1 MSTISKKARS
11 VKNSLHNLLS
21 PINQLPPE
29 SLALIATFFAKERE
43 LTKATAVCQYW
54 RTTLLSFPRL
64 WCNVGGSS
72 AEIEAYLERSKS
84 VPIDVDLDDPELDT
98 PLIVPHISRLAS
110 LTVRPRHLSYF
121 SKCEE
126 HLRSPIP
133 ALRSFC
139 FDVGYYYEVGDLELP
154 SNFFNGSF
162 SRLKKLDI
170 GVVSSF
176 RGPPQAFHRVT
187 ELTLRTNSERIS
199 ALLGIFEQLPALER
213 VHITFQPRVINRED
227 DSDPTPCATVTLPHV
242 QELSLSTFK
251 RYGGTTVIPKRIL
264 GFLKLPNLKSL
275 RVELEA
281 PQSSL
286 FYPILPVAPIGEHF
300 PNFAETPVLQV
311 DLDAAYNE
319 LRFEGPSQAVF
330 SWIMRGWL
338 GQFQFYTLSVGLP
351 LNSVRRLTVYTRG
364 AGKRG
369 DEWLVVFL
377 QDLDSLEQLELGGD
391 CGGVLQRLH
400 DGVAQ
405 GKIHLHIQ
413 NLIVRAGEYEKLA
426 ALKFESAKDAM
437 GLGLTVTYIP
447 DPKMCGKWRVGRG
460 YGWSK

>member
-29 SLALIATFFAKERE
+29 TLALIATFFAKERE

-84 VPIDVDLDDPELDT
+84 VPVDVDLRDPELDT
-98 PLIVPHISRLAS
+98 QLIVPHISRLAS

-126 HLRSPIP
+126 HFRSPIP

-139 FDVGYYYEVGDLELP
+139 FDVEYYYEVGDLELP
-154 SNFFNGSF
+154 SNFFNGSS

-176 RGPPQAFHRVT
+176 RGPPQAFHCVT
-187 ELTLRTNSERIS
+187 ELTLRTSSARIS
-199 ALLGIFEQLPALER
+199 ALLGIFEQLPALGR
-213 VHITFQPRVINRED
+213 VHITFQPRITRED
-227 DSDPTPCATVTLPHV
+227 NSDPTPCATVTLPHV
-242 QELSLSTFK
+242 QELTLSTFK

-275 RVELEA
+275 RVELEEQ
-281 PQSSL
+281 QSSL

-300 PNFAETPVLQV
+300 PNFAELPELQV
-311 DLDAAYNE
+311 DLNAASNE
-319 LRFEGPSQAVF
+319 FRFKGPSQAVF

-338 GQFQFYTLSVGLP
+338 RQFQYSYTLCRSPSQLRTQT
-351 LNSVRRLTVYTRG
+351 NCAY
-364 AGKRG
+364 AG
-369 DEWLVVFL
+369 
-377 QDLDSLEQLELGGD
+377 
-391 CGGVLQRLH
+391 
-400 DGVAQ
+400 
-405 GKIHLHIQ
+405 
-413 NLIVRAGEYEKLA
+413 YE
-426 ALKFESAKDAM
+426 
-437 GLGLTVTYIP
+437 
-447 DPKMCGKWRVGRG
+447 RVGATSG
-460 YGWSK
+460 SLVFYKTWTSWSSSSSGVNAVVCYNACTTASRKGRSISRFKT

>member
-1 MSTISKKARS
+1 MLTISKKARS

-29 SLALIATFFAKERE
+29 TLALIATFFAKERE

-64 WCNVGGSS
+64 WCNVGGSP

-84 VPIDVDLDDPELDT
+84 VPIDVDLHDPELNT
-98 PLIVPHISRLAS
+98 QLIVPHISRLAS
-110 LTVRPRHLSYF
+110 LTVRPRHPSYLR
-121 SKCEE
+121 KCEE

-133 ALRSFC
+133 ALRSFHL
-139 FDVGYYYEVGDLELP
+139 DIGYCYGVEDLELP

-176 RGPPQAFHRVT
+176 RGPPQAFHCVT
-187 ELTLRTNSERIS
+187 ELTLRTNSDRIS
-199 ALLGIFEQLPALER
+199 ALFGIFEQLPALER
-213 VHITFQPRVINRED
+213 VHITFQPRITRED
-227 DSDPTPCATVTLPHV
+227 NSDPTPSATVILPHL

-251 RYGGTTVIPKRIL
+251 GYGSTTVIPKRIL

-275 RVELEA
+275 RVELEE

-286 FYPILPVAPIGEHF
+286 FHPILPVAPIGEHL
-300 PNFAETPVLQV
+300 PNFAELPELQV
-311 DLDAAYNE
+311 DLDAASNE
-319 LRFEGPSQAVF
+319 FRFKGPSQAVF
-330 SWIMRGWL
+330 TWIMRGWL
-338 GQFQFYTLSVGLP
+338 QQFPYYTLRVGLP
-351 LNSVRRLTVYTRG
+351 LNSVRRLTVYMRDMREG
-364 AGKRG
+364 SN
-369 DEWLVVFL
+369 EWIVVFL
-377 QDLDSLEQLELGGD
+377 QDLDFLEQLELGGE

-413 NLIVRAGEYEKLA
+413 NLIVRAGEYEKRA
-426 ALKFESAKDAM
+426 ALEFESAKDAM

-447 DPKMCGKWRVGRG
+447 DPKMCGKGRVGRR